1 MKKFIVGIGFMGF
14 MMLLMGCDGFFNVV
28 KKDTVMVK
36 KINAAHEKNEVE
48 YEGVL
53 SMDTIQMLSLNAV
66 DKYFDE
72 KLTKNEMEFELMKI
86 DANNLWEMLTLLSKQ
101 DAVIDVQTE
110 LDKVPNGLFEIILSR
125 QANPKEEYH
134 LILNAQNGDVL
145 KASKWMNYLKGGEIQ
160 LYFRNEGLEE
170 NQKEELAIVNQFIQE
185 KGNYPLSDLT
195 LIGSVGWG
203 EAIVEYYYMYKDDPK
218 VSYSIVVNEETK
230 QVMEFSK
237 DLMAILNYFP

>member
-1 MKKFIVGIGFMGF
+1 MKKFIVGMVFVGF

-36 KINAAHEKNEVE
+36 KINTTHEKNEVE

-53 SMDTIQMLSLNAV
+53 AMDTIETLSLNAV
-66 DKYFDE
+66 NKYFDE
-72 KLTKNEMEFELMKI
+72 ELTKSEMEFELMKI
-86 DANNLWEMLTLLSKQ
+86 DVNNLGEMLTLLSKQ

-110 LDKVPNGLFEIILSR
+110 LDKVPNGLFEIILNQ
-125 QANPKEEYH
+125 QANPKDEYH
-134 LILNAQNGDVL
+134 IIINAQNGDVL
-145 KASKWMNYLKGGEIQ
+145 KASKWTGYLKGGEIQ

-170 NQKEELAIVNQFIQE
+170 NQEEALEIVNQFIQE
-185 KGNYPLSDLT
+185 KGNYHLSDLT

-203 EAIVEYYYMYKDDPK
+203 EAIVEYYYMYKDDQK